1 MIDVI
6 IPAYNSQDTIIRT
19 LSSIAM
25 QLNRKDLKVTI
36 VNDGGKDYKEIVDIF
51 SHLINVRE
59 IGYKENRGPGYA
71 RQYGIDNTHEDF
83 ITFIDADDTFYEA
96 CSLNLLSK
104 PLRDTS
110 AKFIISP
117 FIQIGKEIGQM
128 APMQANLVWVFGHM
142 YRRSFLDEHNI
153 RFTSTRANED
163 VGFNNMCNL
172 IAQHEMGEE
181 GGKILNA
188 PTYEWHY
195 NEASITR
202 RGKDEYEYG
211 ICTPGYIYNLHH
223 AYDIAQREGVT
234 MKELA
239 LSALET
245 AFSCFIYYNVALAK
259 NIPTESIQAI
269 EELSRKFYYDYY
281 KQIREFISEDDYKQM
296 YTNSMNGKGNH
307 LQGIIFK
314 QTLDQFIELMFSKEP
329 DKSTYE
335 ELEKKVQGIVEN
347 RNNRGK

>member
-6 IPAYNSQDTIIRT
+6 IPAYNAHDTIIRT

-36 VNDGGKDYKEIVDIF
+36 VNDGGKDYTDIVNTFLPILD
-51 SHLINVRE
+51 VKE

-71 RQYGIDNTHEDF
+71 RQYGIDNTVEDF

-96 CSLNLLSK
+96 CSLGMLSK
-104 PLRDTS
+104 PMKDTS

-117 FIQIGKEIGQM
+117 FIQIGKEVGQQ
-128 APMQANLVWVFGHM
+128 APMNANLVWVFGHM
-142 YRRSFLDEHNI
+142 YRRSFLNEHNI

-172 IAQHEMGEE
+172 IARHEMGDN
-181 GGKILNA
+181 GGKILNI

-202 RGKDEYEYG
+202 RNKDEYEFG
-211 ICTPGYIYNLHH
+211 ICTPGYIFNLHH
-223 AYDIAQREGVT
+223 AYDVAQREGVPL
-234 MKELA
+234 KDIA
-239 LSALET
+239 LPALET

-259 NIPTESIQAI
+259 EIPQESLEAI
-269 EELSRKFYYDYY
+269 EELSRKFYYEYY
-281 KQIREFISEDDYKQM
+281 NQIQEYISKDNYKLM
-296 YTNSMNGKGNH
+296 YTNSMNSKANH

-314 QTLDQFIELMFSKEP
+314 QTLDDFIKLMFSKKPNKE
-329 DKSTYE
+329 TYSE
-335 ELEKKVQGIVEN
+335 IESRVQTVVEN
-347 RNNRGK
+347 RE

>member
-25 QLNRKDLKVTI
+25 QLNRDELKVTI
-36 VNDGGKDYKEIVDIF
+36 VNDGGKDYKDIVKIF
-51 SHLINVRE
+51 EPLIKIQE
-59 IGYKENRGPGYA
+59 IGYEENRGPGYA
-71 RQYGIDNTHEDF
+71 RQYGIDNTNEEF
-83 ITFIDADDTFYEA
+83 IAFIDADDTFYEA
-96 CSLNLLSK
+96 CSLGMLAK
-104 PLRDTS
+104 PLKDTS
-110 AKFIISP
+110 AKFVISP
-117 FIQIGKEIGQM
+117 FLQIGKDVGQQ

-142 YRRSFLDEHNI
+142 YRRSFLKEHNI

-163 VGFNNMCNL
+163 VGFNSMCNL
-172 IAQHEMGEE
+172 IAQKEMGPE

-188 PTYEWHY
+188 ITYEWHY
-195 NEASITR
+195 NQASITR

-223 AYDIAQREGVT
+223 AYDVAQREGVPL
-234 MKELA
+234 KIIA
-239 LSALET
+239 PSALET

-259 NIPTESIQAI
+259 GVPKETLAAI

-281 KQIREFISEDDYKQM
+281 KQIQDFISKDEYNQM
-296 YTNSMNGKGNH
+296 YTNSYNSKGNH

-314 QTLDQFIELMFSKEP
+314 MTLEDFIELMFSKPVNET
-329 DKSTYE
+329 TYE
-335 ELEKKVQGIVEN
+335 QLEKQVQNIAEQL
-347 RNNRGK
+347 

>member
-25 QLNRKDLKVTI
+25 QLNRKELKVTI
-36 VNDGGKDYKEIVDIF
+36 VNDGGKDYKEIVETFKPLIDIQ
-51 SHLINVRE
+51 E
-59 IGYKENRGPGYA
+59 IGYETNRGPGYA
-71 RQYGIDNTHEDF
+71 RQYGIDNTSEEF

-96 CSLNLLSK
+96 CSLSMLTK
-104 PLRDTS
+104 PLKDTS

-117 FIQIGKEIGQM
+117 FLQIGKDVGQQ

-142 YRRSFLDEHNI
+142 YRRSFLQEHNI

-172 IAQHEMGEE
+172 IAQKEMGPE

-188 PTYEWHY
+188 ITYEWHY

-223 AYDIAQREGVT
+223 AYDVAQREGVPL
-234 MKELA
+234 KLIA
-239 LSALET
+239 PNALET

-259 NIPTESIQAI
+259 EVPAETLSAI

-281 KQIREFISEDDYKQM
+281 KQIQEFISKDDYKQM
-296 YTNSMNGKGNH
+296 YTNSYNSKGSH

-314 QTLDQFIELMFSKEP
+314 MTLDDFIELMFSKP
-329 DKSTYE
+329 VDQTTYE
-335 ELEKKVQGIVEN
+335 QLEEQVQNIAEQL
-347 RNNRGK
+347 

>member
-25 QLNRKDLKVTI
+25 QLNRKELKVTI
-36 VNDGGKDYKEIVDIF
+36 VNDGGEDYKEVIEIFKPLIDIQ
-51 SHLINVRE
+51 E

-71 RQYGIDNTHEDF
+71 RQYGIDNTKEEF

-96 CSLNLLSK
+96 CSLGMLSK
-104 PLRDTS
+104 PLKDTS

-117 FIQIGKEIGQM
+117 FIQIGKEVGQQV
-128 APMQANLVWVFGHM
+128 PVNANLVWVFGHI
-142 YRRSFLDEHNI
+142 YRRSFLQEHNI

-172 IAQHEMGEE
+172 IAHHDMGEE
-181 GGKILNA
+181 GGKILNVA
-188 PTYEWHY
+188 TYEWHY

-202 RGKDEYEYG
+202 RGKDEYEFG

-223 AYDIAQREGVT
+223 AYDVAKREGVPL
-234 MKELA
+234 KDISLP
-239 LSALET
+239 ALET

-259 NIPTESIQAI
+259 EVPSETLAAI
-269 EELSRKFYYDYY
+269 EELSRKFYHCYY
-281 KQIREFISEDDYKQM
+281 KQIQDYISKDQYKQM
-296 YTNSMNGKGNH
+296 YTNSMNSKGNH

-314 QTLDQFIELMFSKEP
+314 MTLDDFIELMFSKEP

-335 ELEKKVQGIVEN
+335 ELEKKVQGIAEQL
-347 RNNRGK
+347 K